1 MLLWSLL
8 IILAPVSEQSDW
20 LTLLTPTSVFEG
32 DSVVLTCQ
40 RKGDWKVKTMTY
52 YKDGKVLQFLNK
64 ASSFPIP
71 SAVLSD
77 SGNYHCTA
85 TGRKYF
91 QKTDISAIVN
101 IEVQELFLQ
110 PVLTVS
116 PSWPTEG
123 TPVTLTCKTQLSP
136 QRSYVQLRFR
146 FFRDGRAQ
154 GSGGSSSP
162 ELQIP
167 AMWREDSGSYWCKAE
182 TVTQSVRKWS
192 LQSPIHVQSIP
203 VSNATLETQAPGGQV
218 IEGRTLVL
226 LCSVAEGSGNITFSW
241 HREAAGTSLGRKTQ
255 PSLQAELEIAAVREC
270 DAGQYY
276 CRADNGHGAIW
287 SKMVTV
293 PVRIPAS
300 RPVLTLRAPG
310 AQAAVGDVLELR
322 CEAQRGSSP
331 ILYRFYHENVTLGNS
346 SAPFGG
352 GASFNLSLME
362 EHSGNFSCEADNG
375 LGPQRSAAVPLS
387 VSGTGGYRRNLVTV
401 SLLGGL
407 FGVLGFVAV
416 ALFYHCSHKI
426 SGGSSVTDALRDA
439 SGPNPQE
446 SPHSSPLPATEELQ
460 PVYANVDPVEADVVY
475 SQVWSIQLAE
485 GSANT
490 RRTFLEI
497 QDSQVVYC
505 DVKKTTLG
513 AIRKKGQQQ
522 GRNSTKAAYQ
532 T

>member
-101 IEVQELFLQ
+101 IEVQEIL
-110 PVLTVS
+110 
-116 PSWPTEG
+116 
-123 TPVTLTCKTQLSP
+123 C
-136 QRSYVQLRFR
+136 
-146 FFRDGRAQ
+146 
-154 GSGGSSSP
+154 
-162 ELQIP
+162 P
-167 AMWREDSGSYWCKAE
+167 A
-182 TVTQSVRKWS
+182 
-192 LQSPIHVQSIP
+192 P
-203 VSNATLETQAPGGQV
+203 VSLLQRWPSPRVRREQLPRAPDPCHV
-218 IEGRTLVL
+218 EGRLRVL
-226 LCSVAEGSGNITFSW
+226 LVQGRNSDPERQKMEPSISNSCAE
-241 HREAAGTSLGRKTQ
+241 EAAGTSLGRKTQ

>member
-20 LTLLTPTSVFEG
+20 LTLLTPASVFEG

-52 YKDGKVLQFLNK
+52 YKDGKVLQFSNK

-255 PSLQAELEIAAVREC
+255 PSLQAELEIAAVRER

-387 VSGTGGYRRNLVTV
+387 VSG
-401 SLLGGL
+401 
-407 FGVLGFVAV
+407 
-416 ALFYHCSHKI
+416 
-426 SGGSSVTDALRDA
+426 GSSVTDALRDA